1 MLRSGHIF
9 CMFPVPSNLCI
20 GKIFQFFLMRENINV
35 KGRIKAC
42 YESTGISNHVI
53 KLSVSL
59 GKVRSVIT
67 FPKVSSDV
75 LKSPYLEE
83 I

>member
-1 MLRSGHIF
+1 M
-9 CMFPVPSNLCI
+9 
-20 GKIFQFFLMRENINV
+20 GKIFQFSLVRENINV
-35 KGRIKAC
+35 KGSIKPC
-42 YESTGISNHVI
+42 YESIGISSNHVI

-59 GKVRSVIT
+59 RNASSVIT

-75 LKSPYLEE
+75 LKSPYIEG